1 MILDVREIHSYYGTS
16 HILQGVSLQIRE
28 GEAVCLLGRNG
39 AGKSTTIKS
48 MIGLVIPKKGE
59 ILFAEQNLVGKQPFQ
74 IARLGIGYVPEDRRI
89 FPNLT
94 VRENLEVAI
103 QPAKS
108 GRDPWTVDQIFD
120 IFPKLGAMQERR
132 GKQMS
137 GGEQQML
144 TIART
149 LMGNPQLL
157 LLDEPSEGLAPL
169 IVSALGDFIAQI
181 IRQGIALLLAEQNSA
196 FALGLAQSAY
206 VIAKGKIEWRGSVQE
221 LAADDEMK
229 LRYMSI

>member
-16 HILQGVSLQIRE
+16 HILQGVSLRIRG

-48 MIGLVIPKKGE
+48 IIGLVIAKKGE

-94 VRENLEVAI
+94 VRENLEVAV

-108 GRDPWTVDQIFD
+108 GQDPWTVDKIFD
-120 IFPKLGAMQERR
+120 IFPKLGVMQDRR

-196 FALGLAQSAY
+196 FALKLAQSAY
-206 VIAKGKIEWRGSVQE
+206 VIAKGKIEWQGSVQE
-221 LAADDEMK
+221 LAADGEMR

>member
-1 MILDVREIHSYYGTS
+1 
-16 HILQGVSLQIRE
+16 
-28 GEAVCLLGRNG
+28 
-39 AGKSTTIKS
+39 
-48 MIGLVIPKKGE
+48 
-59 ILFAEQNLVGKQPFQ
+59 VGKQPFQ

>member
-16 HILQGVSLQIRE
+16 HILQGVSLKIGE
-28 GEAVCLLGRNG
+28 GDAVCLLGRNG

-48 MIGLVIPKKGE
+48 IIGLVTPKKGE
-59 ILFAEQNLVGKQPFQ
+59 ILLGTQNLVGKQPFQ

-103 QPAKS
+103 QPAPSDQK
-108 GRDPWTVDQIFD
+108 PWTVDKIFG
-120 IFPKLGAMQERR
+120 IFPKLGAMQDRR

-196 FALGLAQSAY
+196 FALKLARKAY
-206 VIAKGKIEWRGSVQE
+206 VVAKGKIEWQGSVQE
-221 LAADDEMK
+221 IAADEEMR